1 MGFLAPAP
9 PPFELEEWKRKPH
22 LARIKPL
29 VQDWG
34 ENGFGSPSAV
44 YLLYALKLVVYAGGA
59 LLAISAT
66 PGLGGI
72 GDFGDWWT
80 QPIVF
85 EKFAVWTLLWE
96 ILGLGAGSMPLSFR
110 FLPPIGGP
118 LYWLRPGTVR
128 LPPWPDKVPLT
139 AGTRRTLLDIAL
151 YIGVVATGLYLLF
164 ASGEG
169 GFSVA
174 SLFSTGPATVTATS
188 QTIFAGFLPKTGI
201 AVLLALLALL
211 GLRDKVSFLGAR
223 PEIYA
228 TMLAVGLFGVSQW
241 IVAWQFVFIFIWW
254 GAASSKLNRH
264 FPFVVSV
271 MISNA
276 PLVGPKGL
284 KRKLWRDYPE
294 DMRPSRLSARI
305 SYFGTVQE
313 YGWPLL
319 LLTVD
324 NNTVRTIAII
334 GMVLFHLNITSMFP
348 LAVPLEWNIFMIF
361 GTLFLFGHYGD
372 VPLTS
377 LGDPLLIVGIAIVCL
392 GLPVLGN
399 FRPDKISF
407 LPSMRYYAGNWATTQ
422 WLFRKGSGA
431 EEKLDTKV
439 KKSAAL
445 VSEQVT
451 RLYED
456 PELTNFLLNKGLA
469 FRSMHAH
476 GRALNALLPHAVDD
490 VEAYDAREGELVSNV
505 VNGWNFGDGHF
516 HGRQLLEAV
525 QERCEFAPGEVRVIE
540 LESEA
545 VGSGRQRYRIY
556 DAATGLLEEGSVAV
570 ADMVERQPWLEESWD
585 FPVAVERRCE
595 PHPEPA
601 AAGA

>member
-1 MGFLAPAP
+1 MGFFTPAP

-34 ENGFGSPSAV
+34 ENGFGSPSAI
-44 YLLYALKLVVYAGGA
+44 YLLYAFKLVVYALGA
-59 LLAISAT
+59 LLVISTT
-66 PGLGGI
+66 PGLGGLSN
-72 GDFGDWWT
+72 FGDWWT

-85 EKFAVWTLLWE
+85 EKFALWTLLWE
-96 ILGLGAGSMPLSFR
+96 ILGLGAGSMGLSFR
-110 FLPPIGGP
+110 FIPPIGGP

-139 AGTRRTLLDIAL
+139 KGTRRTWFDVAL
-151 YIGVVATGLYLLF
+151 YGGVIATGLLLLF
-164 ASGEG
+164 SSGTPRAFVGIG
-169 GFSVA
+169 GIGNSPDLGFTSVGHLA
-174 SLFSTGPATVTATS
+174 PG
-188 QTIFAGFLPKTGI
+188 GI
-201 AVLLALLALL
+201 AVLLGLLALL

-228 TMLAVGLFGVSQW
+228 TMLAVGLFPVDQW

-276 PLVGPKGL
+276 PLVGPKAL
-284 KRKLWRDYPE
+284 KRKMWRDYPE
-294 DMRPSRLSARI
+294 DMRPSKLAAGI
-305 SYFGTVQE
+305 SHFGTVQE
-313 YGWPLL
+313 FGWPLL

-324 NNTVRTIAII
+324 NNTVRTIAIV

-372 VPLTS
+372 VPLSS
-377 LGDPLLIVGIAIVCL
+377 LDDPLLIAMIAIVCL

-422 WLFRKGSGA
+422 WLFRKGGEA
-431 EEKLDTKV
+431 EEKLNTKV
-439 KKSAAL
+439 KKSAGL
-445 VSEQVT
+445 VSDQVT

-469 FRSMHAH
+469 FRSMHSH

-490 VEAYDAREGELVSNV
+490 VEAYDAREGELISNV

-525 QERCEFAPGEVRVIE
+525 QERCEFAPGEVRVIT

-545 VGSGRQRYRIY
+545 VGSGRQRYAIY
-556 DAATGLLEEGSVAV
+556 DAATGLVEEGSVAV
-570 ADMVERQPWLEESWD
+570 ADMVERQPWLEESWE
-585 FPVAVERRCE
+585 FPVEVTHR
-595 PHPEPA
+595 
-601 AAGA
+601 GAR

>member
-1 MGFLAPAP
+1 MRGVSFLSPAP

-44 YLLYALKLVVYAGGA
+44 YLLYAFKLVVYAMGA
-59 LLAISAT
+59 LLAISTTA
-66 PGLGGI
+66 GLGGI

-85 EKFAVWTLLWE
+85 EKFALWTLLWE

-110 FLPPIGGP
+110 FVPPIGGP

-128 LPPWPDKVPLT
+128 LPPWPQRVPLT
-139 AGTRRTLLDIAL
+139 RGTRRTVLDVAL
-151 YIGVVATGLYLLF
+151 YAAVLATGLYLLF
-164 ASGEG
+164 APGVDATAGSAGRI
-169 GFSVA
+169 A
-174 SLFSTGPATVTATS
+174 PA
-188 QTIFAGFLPKTGI
+188 GI
-201 AVLLALLALL
+201 AVLLGFLALL
-211 GLRDKVSFLGAR
+211 GLRDKVAFLGAR

-228 TMLAVGLFGVSQW
+228 TMLAVGLFPAGQW
-241 IVAWQFVFIFIWW
+241 IVAWQFVFVFIWW
-254 GAASSKLNRH
+254 SAASSKLNRH

-276 PLVGPKGL
+276 PLVGSKAL
-284 KRKLWRDYPE
+284 KRRLWRDFPE
-294 DMRPSRLSARI
+294 DMRPSRLAAAI
-305 SYFGTVQE
+305 AHFGTVQE
-313 YGWPLL
+313 FGWPLL
-319 LLTVD
+319 LLSVD
-324 NNTVRTIAII
+324 NDAVRTVAIV

-348 LAVPLEWNIFMIF
+348 LAVPLEWNVFMIF

-372 VPLTS
+372 VPLST
-377 LGDPLLIVGIAIVCL
+377 LDDPLPIAMLAVVCV
-392 GLPVLGN
+392 GLPLLGN
-399 FRPDKISF
+399 LRPDKISF

-431 EEKLDTKV
+431 ERRLDERMV
-439 KKSAAL
+439 KPARI
-445 VSEQVT
+445 VGEQVAEI
-451 RLYED
+451 YD
-456 PELTNFLLNKGLA
+456 PEIADFLLDKGLA
-469 FRSMHAH
+469 FRSMHSH

-490 VEAYDAREGELVSNV
+490 VEAYDVREGELISNV

-525 QERCEFAPGEVRVIE
+525 QERCGFAPGEVRVIA

-545 VGSGRQRYRIY
+545 AGSGRQRYRIY
-556 DAATGLLEEGSVAV
+556 DAATGLEEEGSVAV
-570 ADMVERQPWLEESWD
+570 ADMVERQPWLEESWE
-585 FPVAVERRCE
+585 FPVEVVRRRAAER
-595 PHPEPA
+595 
-601 AAGA
+601 AGAEVT

>member
-1 MGFLAPAP
+1 MSFFAPAE
-9 PPFELEEWKRKPH
+9 PPFDLEEWKRKPH

-34 ENGFGSPSAV
+34 ENGFGSPTAV

-59 LLAISAT
+59 LLAISTT

-72 GDFGDWWT
+72 GDFSDWWT
-80 QPIVF
+80 EPIVF
-85 EKFAVWTLLWE
+85 QKLAVWTLLWE

-110 FLPPIGGP
+110 FVPPIGGP

-128 LPPWPDKVPLT
+128 MPPWPDKVPLT
-139 AGTRRTLLDIAL
+139 AGTRRTWLDVAL
-151 YIGVVATGLYLLF
+151 YAAVLLTGLYLLF
-164 ASGEG
+164 A
-169 GFSVA
+169 
-174 SLFSTGPATVTATS
+174 
-188 QTIFAGFLPKTGI
+188 AGTDAAGTEAGRMAPGGI
-201 AVLLALLALL
+201 AVLLALLGLL

-228 TMLAVGLFGVSQW
+228 TMLAVGLFSVDQW
-241 IVAWQFVFIFIWW
+241 VVAWQFIFLFIWW

-264 FPFVVSV
+264 FPFVVSAMV
-271 MISNA
+271 SNA
-276 PLVGPKGL
+276 PLVGPKAL
-284 KRKLWRDYPE
+284 KRRLWRDYPN
-294 DMRPSRLSARI
+294 DMRPSRLSAGLAH
-305 SYFGTVQE
+305 FGTVQE
-313 YGWPLL
+313 FGWPLL
-319 LLTVD
+319 LITVD
-324 NNTVRTIAII
+324 NDVVRTIAIA
-334 GMVLFHLNITSMFP
+334 GMILFHLNITSMFP

-372 VPLTS
+372 VPLST
-377 LGDPLLIVGIAIVCL
+377 LDDPLLIALVALVCV

-431 EEKLDTKV
+431 EAKLDTHIV
-439 KKSAAL
+439 KSAAL
-445 VSEQVT
+445 VGEQVT

-469 FRSMHAH
+469 FRSMHSH

-490 VEAYDAREGELVSNV
+490 VEAYDAREGELISNV

-525 QERCEFAPGEVRVIE
+525 QERCGFAPGEVRVVE

-545 VGSGRQRYRIY
+545 ATSGRQRYRIH
-556 DAATGLLEEGSVAV
+556 DAATGLVEAGSVAV
-570 ADMVERQPWLEESWD
+570 ADMIVRQPWLEESWD
-585 FPVAVERRCE
+585 FPVDVAWRHEDER
-595 PHPEPA
+595 A
-601 AAGA
+601 AALR

>member
-1 MGFLAPAP
+1 MGFLSPAP
-9 PPFELEEWKRKPH
+9 PPFELEEWKRQPH
-22 LARIKPL
+22 LARLKPL

-34 ENGFGSPSAV
+34 ENGFGSPVAV
-44 YLLYALKLVVYAGGA
+44 YFLYALKLVIYSVGA
-59 LLAISAT
+59 LLAISTT

-85 EKFAVWTLLWE
+85 QKFALWTLLWE
-96 ILGLGAGSMPLSFR
+96 ILGFGAGSMALSFR
-110 FLPPIGGP
+110 FIPPIGGP

-128 LPPWPDKVPLT
+128 LPPWPDRVPFT
-139 AGTRRTLLDIAL
+139 AGSHRTALDVVL
-151 YIGVVATGLYLLF
+151 YAAVVATGIYLLF
-164 ASGEG
+164 AAG
-169 GFSVA
+169 VDA
-174 SLFSTGPATVTATS
+174 GPGS
-188 QTIFAGFLPKTGI
+188 AGRMAPAGI

-228 TMLAVGLFGVSQW
+228 TMLAVGLFPLDQW
-241 IVAWQFVFIFIWW
+241 IVAWQFVFVFIWW

-271 MISNA
+271 MLSNA
-276 PLVGPKGL
+276 PLVGPKAL
-284 KRKLWRDYPE
+284 KRKLWRDFPE
-294 DMRPSRLSARI
+294 DMRPSRLSAGLAH
-305 SYFGTVQE
+305 FGTVQE
-313 YGWPLL
+313 FGWPLL

-324 NNTVRTIAII
+324 NNTVRTIAIA
-334 GMVLFHLNITSMFP
+334 GMILFHLNITSMFP
-348 LAVPLEWNIFMIF
+348 LAVPLEWNVFMIF

-372 VPLTS
+372 VPLSS
-377 LGDPLLIVGIAIVCL
+377 LDDPLLIAAIAVVCL

-399 FRPDKISF
+399 LRPDKVSF
-407 LPSMRYYAGNWATTQ
+407 LPSMRYYAGNWPTTQ

-431 EEKLDTKV
+431 EEKLDTHIV
-439 KKSAAL
+439 KSAAL
-445 VSEQVT
+445 VGEQVT
-451 RLYED
+451 RIYDD
-456 PELTNFLLNKGLA
+456 PELTSFLLNKGLS
-469 FRSMHAH
+469 FRAMHTH

-490 VEAYDAREGELVSNV
+490 VEDYDPREGELISNV

-525 QERCEFAPGEVRVIE
+525 QERCGYAPGELRVIE

-545 VGSGRQRYRIY
+545 VGSGRQHYRIY

-570 ADMVERQPWLEESWD
+570 ADMVERQPWLEESWE
-585 FPVAVERRCE
+585 FPVEVTRRARAE
-595 PHPEPA
+595 QPA

>member
-1 MGFLAPAP
+1 MSFFSPTP
-9 PPFELEEWKRKPH
+9 PPFELEEWKQKPH
-22 LARIKPL
+22 LTRLKPL

-34 ENGFGSPSAV
+34 QNGFGSPTAV
-44 YLLYALKLVVYAGGA
+44 YLLYALKLVIYAGGA
-59 LLAISAT
+59 LLAISTT
-66 PGLGGI
+66 PGLGGV

-85 EKFAVWTLLWE
+85 QKFALWTLLWE

-110 FLPPIGGP
+110 FIPPIGGP

-128 LPPWPDKVPLT
+128 LPPWLDRVPFT
-139 AGTRRTLLDIAL
+139 AGSRRTVLDVAL
-151 YIGVVATGLYLLF
+151 YAGVIATGLYLLF
-164 ASGEG
+164 ASG
-169 GFSVA
+169 VDA
-174 SLFSTGPATVTATS
+174 S
-188 QTIFAGFLPKTGI
+188 AGSAGRIAPVGI
-201 AVLLALLALL
+201 AILLAFLGLL

-228 TMLAVGLFGVSQW
+228 TMLAVGLFPVDQW
-241 IVAWQFVFIFIWW
+241 IVAWQFIFVFIWW

-264 FPFVVSV
+264 FPFVVSA

-276 PLVGPKGL
+276 PLVGPKWV

-294 DMRPSRLSARI
+294 DMRPSRLSAGLAH
-305 SYFGTVQE
+305 FGTVQE
-313 YGWPLL
+313 FGWPLL

-324 NNTVRTIAII
+324 NDVVRTVAIV
-334 GMVLFHLNITSMFP
+334 GMILFHLNITSMFP

-372 VPLTS
+372 VPLSS
-377 LGDPLLIVGIAIVCL
+377 LDDPLLIAMIALVCL

-399 FRPDKISF
+399 LRPDKVSF
-407 LPSMRYYAGNWATTQ
+407 LPAMRYYAGNWPTTQ

-431 EEKLDTKV
+431 EEKLDTHV
-439 KKSAAL
+439 KKSARL

-451 RLYED
+451 QLYED
-456 PELTNFLLNKGLA
+456 PELTSFLLNKGLS
-469 FRSMHAH
+469 FRAMHSH
-476 GRALNALLPHAVDD
+476 GRGLNGLLPHAVED
-490 VEAYDAREGELVSNV
+490 VEAYDLREGELISNV

-525 QERCEFAPGEVRVIE
+525 QERCGYAPGELRVIE

-545 VGSGRQRYRIY
+545 VGSGIQRYRIF
-556 DAATGLLEEGSVAV
+556 DAAEGLLEEGSVAV
-570 ADMVERQPWLEESWD
+570 ADMVSRQPWLEESWD
-585 FPVAVERRCE
+585 FPVEVTWRR
-595 PHPEPA
+595 A
-601 AAGA
+601 AAETGAAVS

>member
-1 MGFLAPAP
+1 MSFFAPAE
-9 PPFELEEWKRKPH
+9 PPFDVEEWKAKPH

-34 ENGFGSPSAV
+34 ENGFGSPTFV
-44 YLLYALKLVVYAGGA
+44 YLLYALKLAIYAGGA
-59 LLAISAT
+59 LLAISTT
-66 PGLGGI
+66 PGLGGV

-80 QPIVF
+80 EPIVF
-85 EKFAVWTLLWE
+85 QKFALWTLLWE

-110 FLPPIGGP
+110 FVPPIGGP

-128 LPPWPDKVPLT
+128 LPPWPGKVPCT
-139 AGTRRTLLDIAL
+139 VGTRRTPLDVAL
-151 YIGVVATGLYLLF
+151 YAAVLATGFYLLF
-164 ASGEG
+164 AAGTD
-169 GFSVA
+169 A
-174 SLFSTGPATVTATS
+174 TGAEAGRMSPA
-188 QTIFAGFLPKTGI
+188 GI
-201 AVLLALLALL
+201 AVLLALLGLL

-228 TMLAVGLFGVSQW
+228 TMLAVGLFSVDQW
-241 IVAWQFVFIFIWW
+241 VVAWQFVFLFIWW

-276 PLVGPKGL
+276 PLVGPKAL
-284 KRKLWRDYPE
+284 KRKLWRDYPT
-294 DMRPSRLSARI
+294 DMRPSRLSAGLAH
-305 SYFGTVQE
+305 FGTVQE
-313 YGWPLL
+313 FGWPLL
-319 LLTVD
+319 LITVD
-324 NNTVRTIAII
+324 NDVVRTIAIA
-334 GMVLFHLNITSMFP
+334 GMILFHLNITSMFP
-348 LAVPLEWNIFMIF
+348 LAVPLEWNVFMIF
-361 GTLFLFGHYGD
+361 GTLFLFGHYGE
-372 VPLTS
+372 VPLS
-377 LGDPLLIVGIAIVCL
+377 SFDDPLLIATIAIACV

-399 FRPDKISF
+399 FRPDKVSF

-431 EEKLDTKV
+431 EEKLDTHV
-439 KKSAAL
+439 VKSAPL
-445 VSEQVT
+445 VGEQVT

-469 FRSMHAH
+469 FRSMHSH

-490 VEAYDAREGELVSNV
+490 VEGYDAREGELISNV

-525 QERCEFAPGEVRVIE
+525 QERCDFAPGEVRVVE

-545 VGSGRQRYRIY
+545 AASGRQRYRIL
-556 DAATGLLEEGSVAV
+556 DAATGLVEEGSIAV
-570 ADMVERQPWLEESWD
+570 ADMIARQPWLDESFD
-585 FPVAVERRCE
+585 FPVQVETRVGDERPVAV
-595 PHPEPA
+595 P
-601 AAGA
+601 

>member
-1 MGFLAPAP
+1 MSFLSPAP
-9 PPFELEEWKRKPH
+9 PPFDLEEWKRKPH

-34 ENGFGSPSAV
+34 ENGFGSPSFV
-44 YLLYALKLVVYAGGA
+44 YLLYAFKLVIYFGGA
-59 LLAISAT
+59 MLAISTT
-66 PGLGGI
+66 PGLGGV

-80 QPIVF
+80 EPIVF
-85 EKFAVWTLLWE
+85 QKFAVWTLLWE

-139 AGTRRTLLDIAL
+139 AGTRRTWFDVAL
-151 YIGVVATGLYLLF
+151 YIGVLATGFYLLF
-164 ASGEG
+164 DPG
-169 GFSVA
+169 VQ
-174 SLFSTGPATVTATS
+174 STVNIGNPNLLNLVLAPGPLHLAPA
-188 QTIFAGFLPKTGI
+188 GI
-201 AVLLALLALL
+201 AVLLGLLALL

-228 TMLAVGLFGVSQW
+228 TMLAVGLFPIDQW
-241 IVAWQFVFIFIWW
+241 IVAWQFIFIFIWW

-276 PLVGPKGL
+276 PLVGPKAL

-294 DMRPSRLSARI
+294 DMRPSRLAAGI
-305 SYFGTVQE
+305 SHFGTVQE
-313 YGWPLL
+313 FGWPLL

-324 NNTVRTIAII
+324 NDVVRTIAIV
-334 GMVLFHLNITSMFP
+334 GMILFHLNITSMFP

-372 VPLTS
+372 VPLSS
-377 LGDPLLIVGIAIVCL
+377 LDDPLLIAMIAVICL

-399 FRPDKISF
+399 LRPDKISF

-431 EEKLDTKV
+431 EDRLDERMTKPAHV
-439 KKSAAL
+439 VGK
-445 VSEQVT
+445 QVGEI
-451 RLYED
+451 YD
-456 PELTNFLLNKGLA
+456 PETADFLLNKGLA
-469 FRSMHAH
+469 FRSMHSH

-490 VEAYDAREGELVSNV
+490 VEGYDAREGELISNV

-516 HGRQLLEAV
+516 HGWQLLEAV
-525 QERCEFAPGEVRVIE
+525 QERCGFAPGEVRVIT

-545 VGSGRQRYRIY
+545 VGSGRQSYAIY

-570 ADMVERQPWLEESWD
+570 ADMVGRQPWLDESWD
-585 FPVAVERRCE
+585 FPVEVTRRVGSER
-595 PHPEPA
+595 PPA
-601 AAGA
+601 PVT

>member
-1 MGFLAPAP
+1 MSFFSPAP
-9 PPFELEEWKRKPH
+9 PPFDLEEWKRQPH
-22 LARIKPL
+22 LARLKPL

-44 YLLYALKLVVYAGGA
+44 YFLYVFKLAIYAGGA
-59 LLAISAT
+59 LLAISTT
-66 PGLGGI
+66 PGLGGV

-85 EKFAVWTLLWE
+85 EKFALWTLLWE
-96 ILGLGAGSMPLSFR
+96 ILGLGAGSMALSFR
-110 FLPPIGGP
+110 FIPPIGGP

-139 AGTRRTLLDIAL
+139 RGTHRTWLDVGL
-151 YIGVVATGLYLLF
+151 YAGVVASGIYLLF
-164 ASGEG
+164 AAGVDAGAGSAGR
-169 GFSVA
+169 VA
-174 SLFSTGPATVTATS
+174 PA
-188 QTIFAGFLPKTGI
+188 GI
-201 AVLLALLALL
+201 AIFLALLALL

-228 TMLAVGLFGVSQW
+228 TMLAVGLFPVGQW
-241 IVAWQFVFIFIWW
+241 IVAWQFVFLFIWW

-276 PLVGPKGL
+276 PLVGPKAL

-294 DMRPSRLSARI
+294 DMMPSRLAAGLAH
-305 SYFGTVQE
+305 FGTVQE
-313 YGWPLL
+313 FGWPLL
-319 LLTVD
+319 LITVD
-324 NNTVRTIAII
+324 NDIVRAVAIV

-361 GTLFLFGHYGD
+361 GIFFLFGHYGD
-372 VPLTS
+372 VPLST
-377 LGDPLLIVGIAIVCL
+377 LDEPLLIAMIALVCV
-392 GLPVLGN
+392 GLPLLGN

-431 EEKLDTKV
+431 EGRLDTAIV
-439 KKSAAL
+439 KSARL

-451 RLYED
+451 RIYDD
-456 PELTNFLLNKGLA
+456 PELTAFLLNKGLS
-469 FRSMHAH
+469 FRAMHSH
-476 GRALNALLPHAVDD
+476 GRGLNALLPHAVDD
-490 VEAYDAREGELVSNV
+490 VEAYDLREGELISNV

-516 HGRQLLEAV
+516 HGGQLLAAV
-525 QERCEFAPGEVRVIE
+525 QERCGFAPGEVRVIE

-545 VGSGRQRYRIY
+545 AGSGRQAYRIL
-556 DAATGLLEEGSVAV
+556 DAATGLVEEGFVPVAE
-570 ADMVERQPWLEESWD
+570 MIRRQPWLEESWD
-585 FPVAVERRCE
+585 FPVEVSRRVAVE
-595 PHPEPA
+595 PPVA
-601 AAGA
+601 APS

>member
-1 MGFLAPAP
+1 MGFLSPAP
-9 PPFELEEWKRKPH
+9 PPFELEEWKRQPH
-22 LARIKPL
+22 LARLKPL

-34 ENGFGSPSAV
+34 ENGFGSPTAV
-44 YLLYALKLVVYAGGA
+44 YFLYALKLVIYSVGA
-59 LLAISAT
+59 LLAISTT

-85 EKFAVWTLLWE
+85 QKFALWTLLWE
-96 ILGLGAGSMPLSFR
+96 ILGFGAGSMALSFR
-110 FLPPIGGP
+110 FIPPIGGP

-128 LPPWPDKVPLT
+128 LPPWPERVPFT
-139 AGTRRTLLDIAL
+139 AGTRRTPLDVAL
-151 YIGVVATGLYLLF
+151 YAAVVATGIYLLC
-164 ASGEG
+164 AAGVDAG
-169 GFSVA
+169 GGSA
-174 SLFSTGPATVTATS
+174 GRIAPA
-188 QTIFAGFLPKTGI
+188 GI

-228 TMLAVGLFGVSQW
+228 TMLAVGLFPLDQW
-241 IVAWQFVFIFIWW
+241 IVAWQFVFVFIWW

-264 FPFVVSV
+264 FPFVVST

-276 PLVGPKGL
+276 PLVGPKAL
-284 KRKLWRDYPE
+284 KRKLWRDFPE
-294 DMRPSRLSARI
+294 DMRPSRLSAGLAH
-305 SYFGTVQE
+305 FGTVQE
-313 YGWPLL
+313 FGWPLL

-324 NNTVRTIAII
+324 DDLVRTIAIV

-348 LAVPLEWNIFMIF
+348 LAVPLEWNVFMIF

-372 VPLTS
+372 VALSS
-377 LGDPLLIVGIAIVCL
+377 LDDPLLIATIAIVCL

-399 FRPDKISF
+399 LRPEKVSF
-407 LPSMRYYAGNWATTQ
+407 LPSMRYYAGNWPTTQ
-422 WLFRKGSGA
+422 WLFRQGSGA
-431 EEKLDTKV
+431 EQKLDTHIV
-439 KKSAAL
+439 KSAAL
-445 VSEQVT
+445 VGAQVT
-451 RLYED
+451 RIYDD
-456 PELTNFLLNKGLA
+456 PELTSFLLNKGLS
-469 FRSMHAH
+469 FRAMHTH

-490 VEAYDAREGELVSNV
+490 VEAYDLREGELISNV

-525 QERCEFAPGEVRVIE
+525 QERCEYAPGEVRVIE

-545 VGSGRQRYRIY
+545 VGSGRQHYRIH

-570 ADMVERQPWLEESWD
+570 ADMVARQPWLEESWE
-585 FPVAVERRCE
+585 FPVEVTRRARDEQPAV
-595 PHPEPA
+595 PVA
-601 AAGA
+601 

>member
-1 MGFLAPAP
+1 MSFFAPAE
-9 PPFELEEWKRKPH
+9 PPFDVEEWKAKPH

-34 ENGFGSPSAV
+34 ENGFGSPTFV
-44 YLLYALKLVVYAGGA
+44 YLLYALKLVIYAGGA
-59 LLAISAT
+59 LLAISTT
-66 PGLGGI
+66 PGLGGV
-72 GDFGDWWT
+72 GDFGEWWT
-80 QPIVF
+80 EPIVF
-85 EKFAVWTLLWE
+85 QKFALWTLLWE

-110 FLPPIGGP
+110 FVPPIGGP

-128 LPPWPDKVPLT
+128 LPPWPDRVPFT
-139 AGTRRTLLDIAL
+139 AGTRRTALDVAL
-151 YIGVVATGLYLLF
+151 YAAVLATGLYLLF
-164 ASGEG
+164 AAGTDAAGTEAGRMS
-169 GFSVA
+169 
-174 SLFSTGPATVTATS
+174 PA
-188 QTIFAGFLPKTGI
+188 GI
-201 AVLLALLALL
+201 ATLLALLALL

-228 TMLAVGLFGVSQW
+228 TMLAIGLFSVDQW
-241 IVAWQFVFIFIWW
+241 VVAWQFVFLFIWW

-264 FPFVVSV
+264 FPFVVSA

-276 PLVGPKGL
+276 PLVGPKAL
-284 KRKLWRDYPE
+284 KRKLWRDYPD
-294 DMRPSRLSARI
+294 DMRPSRLSAALAH
-305 SYFGTVQE
+305 FGTVQE
-313 YGWPLL
+313 FGWPLL
-319 LLTVD
+319 LITVD
-324 NNTVRTIAII
+324 NDVVRTIAIA
-334 GMVLFHLNITSMFP
+334 GMILFHFNITSMFP
-348 LAVPLEWNIFMIF
+348 LAVPLEWNVFMIF

-372 VPLTS
+372 VALST
-377 LGDPLLIVGIAIVCL
+377 LDDPLPIAMIAIVCV

-431 EEKLDTKV
+431 EAKLDTHV
-439 KKSAAL
+439 VKSAPL
-445 VSEQVT
+445 VGEQVT

-469 FRSMHAH
+469 FRSMHSH

-490 VEAYDAREGELVSNV
+490 VDAYDAREGELISNV

-525 QERCEFAPGEVRVIE
+525 QERCDFAPGEVRVVE

-545 VGSGRQRYRIY
+545 ATSGRQRYRIH

-570 ADMVERQPWLEESWD
+570 ADMIVRQPWLDESWD
-585 FPVAVERRCE
+585 FPVEVETRVGDER
-595 PHPEPA
+595 PA
-601 AAGA
+601 AVT